1 MLEPSH
7 HIPCSLPDIA
17 ADVKA
22 RFSGALQWVGMTGME
37 MPFTVTAD
45 APVPPS
51 VARVRA
57 EVSLDS
63 PDKRGIHMSRLY
75 LACDEAFTHQ
85 RIGWQQL
92 ADVTRQFL
100 QSHAELSQQALI
112 EVDFEALIRRP
123 ALVSDNSGWRAY
135 PVSLLVMRS
144 GDEVA
149 HVELGFEVTYSST
162 CPCSAALAR
171 QLIQQQFNQ
180 DFPTDKKLDREA
192 IVQWL
197 GSEEGILATPHSQRS
212 TAMVRLVL
220 AGLPETIEIKR
231 YIDAVEDALQTAVQA
246 AVKRED
252 EQAFALRN
260 GANLMFCEDAAR
272 RIQHRLNQDDSIADF
287 WLRVHH
293 HESLHPHDATAE
305 TSKGVAGG
313 L

>member
-1 MLEPSH
+1 MRELSH

-22 RFSGALQWVGMTGME
+22 RIGGALQWVGMTDME
-37 MPFTVTAD
+37 MPIRLQAD
-45 APVPPS
+45 AIIPPA

-57 EVSLDS
+57 EVSLDA
-63 PDKRGIHMSRLY
+63 PEKRGIHMSRLY
-75 LACDEAFTHQ
+75 LACDQTFSNQAIDWHV
-85 RIGWQQL
+85 L
-92 ADVTRQFL
+92 ADTTENFL
-100 QSHAELSQQALI
+100 RSHAELSKQALI
-112 EVDFEALIRRP
+112 EVDFEALLRRP

-135 PVSLLVMRS
+135 PISLLLMRR
-144 GDEVA
+144 ENQVA

-171 QLIQQQFNQ
+171 QLIQNHFA
-180 DFPTDKKLDREA
+180 DTFPAEKPLDRQRILE
-192 IVQWL
+192 WL
-197 GSEEGILATPHSQRS
+197 GSEDGIIATPHSQRS
-212 TAMVRLVL
+212 TAIIRLVFN
-220 AGLPETIEIKR
+220 GLPEKLEIQR
-231 YIDAVEDALQTAVQA
+231 HIDTVENALQTAVQA

-260 GANLMFCEDAAR
+260 GKNLMFCEDAAR
-272 RIQHRLNQDDSIADF
+272 RVQHALNQDKSITDF

-305 TSKGVAGG
+305 TSKGVVGG